1 MNNKIFFCA
10 GESKKEINELLQE
23 DEENYKIRV
32 YIQKND
38 QFDYY
43 DTYENAHKK
52 CINGLIKLNEAL
64 FISFSDDGRIK
75 IWKFKKKLML
85 NKN

>member
-1 MNNKIFFCA
+1 LNNKIIFFT
-10 GESKKEINELLQE
+10 GESITEINEILKE

-32 YIQKND
+32 YIKNND
-38 QFDYY
+38 QFEYCDK
-43 DTYENAHKK
+43 YENAHKK